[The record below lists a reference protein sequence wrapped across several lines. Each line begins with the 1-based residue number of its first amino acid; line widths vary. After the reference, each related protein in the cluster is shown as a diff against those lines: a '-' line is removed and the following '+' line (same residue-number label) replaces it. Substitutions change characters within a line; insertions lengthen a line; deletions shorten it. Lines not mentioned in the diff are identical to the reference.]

1 MDLRP
6 RKRVNTNDGLGRGME
21 FAILVMMFLG
31 LGYALDTWIGTKPV
45 FMIVFVVLGIVG
57 QFASLWY
64 GYDARMKE
72 LESQRR
78 DLSRDGKAAVR

>member
-1 MDLRP
+1 
-6 RKRVNTNDGLGRGME
+6 
-21 FAILVMMFLG
+21 
-31 LGYALDTWIGTKPV
+31 
-45 FMIVFVVLGIVG
+45 MIVFVVLGIVG

>member
-6 RKRVNTNDGLGRGME
+6 RKRVNTSDGLGRGME
-21 FAILVMMFLG
+21 FAILVVMFLG
-31 LGYALDTWIGTKPV
+31 LGYALDTWLGTKPV

-72 LESQRR
+72 LEAQRR